1 MSTAACNDS
10 SAPQALNH
18 AATAACP
25 LAFFERLATLVPKP
39 RTHLL
44 TYHGVLAPA
53 AQLECP
59 GSSRSDESR
68 RRISVVA
75 KGIPTASCPGR
86 ARGRNHTTVRPN
98 AMPSA
103 RARALPT
110 STPRSRTQPEPAG
123 SVGPSSQRP
132 SVRRRRSHVS
142 RLRRCAQA
150 DRHDHRRARRA
161 QDPRATSS
169 CPAQPRRALL
179 PERRQSPSSPGS
191 AAWERAAHLQ
201 RGAVWRRRAPRRKP
215 SDSGRLRGGSRGCP
229 QHRNGAPR
237 DRIHSS
243 VGSRPTGNRPE
254 ALPSVGVIRLE
265 FLSPELAR
273 LSTRLNV
280 RAAAYALGH
289 IDHAPCVGEDGVRT
303 EPDRSSHPSTKPR
316 KQSRRGG
323 STDAHIESPRRSH

>member
-1 MSTAACNDS
+1 V
-10 SAPQALNH
+10 
-18 AATAACP
+18 
-25 LAFFERLATLVPKP
+25 TLVPRP
-39 RTHLL
+39 RAHLL

-169 CPAQPRRALL
+169 CPAQPRRSLL

-191 AAWERAAHLQ
+191 PAWERAAHLQ

-215 SDSGRLRGGSRGCP
+215 SDSGRLE
-229 QHRNGAPR
+229 AA
-237 DRIHSS
+237 
-243 VGSRPTGNRPE
+243 PE
-254 ALPSVGVIRLE
+254 AARSTETGLRGTGSTRPWARNLPGIGPKHYPLSGVIRLE

-280 RAAAYALGH
+280 RAAAYALGR